1 VSALPYVRPERF
13 VMKSSL
19 LHFLLFFAL
28 LTPGALA
35 ATVTPD
41 ELQTLQGGKTLV
53 KEVPDEVKGYRT
65 FLAHAVI
72 AAPLAKIYGVLI
84 DFAAYSDF
92 MPNVEKVVVRAADQ
106 QGARLDYH
114 LGLPMGVKKRY
125 RLKMTYKI
133 AADAAEISWQLIP
146 WPKLSPS
153 ETIRD
158 TSGYWRLTR
167 LAGDKT
173 LVEYL
178 VRTDPGDIP
187 FGAGWIVDVLTKGS
201 LPDILESTRKR
212 VTGRRTGGNKP

>member
-1 VSALPYVRPERF
+1 
-13 VMKSSL
+13 MKSSL

-28 LTPGALA
+28 LTPAVLA
-35 ATVTPD
+35 ATVTRS
-41 ELQTLQGGKTLV
+41 ELQNLQAGKILV
-53 KEVPDEVKGYRT
+53 IEVPEEVKGYRT

-84 DFAAYSDF
+84 DFSAYPDF

-106 QGARLDYH
+106 KGARLDYH
-114 LGLPMGVKKRY
+114 LGLPLGVKKRY
-125 RLKMTYKI
+125 RLKTTYKI
-133 AADAAEISWQLIP
+133 AADAAEIGWQLIP
-146 WPKLSPS
+146 WPELSSS

-167 LAGDKT
+167 LTGEKT
-173 LVEYL
+173 LVEYQ

-187 FGAGWIVDVLTKGS
+187 FGAGWIVNLLTKES

-212 VTGRRTGGNKP
+212 VTGRGIGGNIP